1 MQFMMTLGFYY
12 LAKVKSQERG
22 QYRIKLPLSKKA
34 LAAKIAHAE
43 KMYTINLDP
52 HFKLDYQALE
62 VPNKV
67 EVLHIT
73 NLNLLNV
80 TPYEANRIV
89 NAIILR
95 QKETGLLFTKKQLQ
109 NLIKQAGVQNFR
121 NSLTQHTNVNYLISL
136 IKSSKC
142 CNIAR

>member
-1 MQFMMTLGFYY
+1 MQFIMTLGFYY
-12 LAKVKSQERG
+12 LAKSQERG

-89 NAIILR
+89 NAILLR

>member
-1 MQFMMTLGFYY
+1 
-12 LAKVKSQERG
+12 
-22 QYRIKLPLSKKA
+22 
-34 LAAKIAHAE
+34 
-43 KMYTINLDP
+43 MYTINLDP
-52 HFKLDYQALE
+52 HFQLDCQALE

-109 NLIKQAGVQNFR
+109 NLITQAGVQNFR
-121 NSLTQHTNVNYLISL
+121 NSLAQHTNVNYLISL
-136 IKSSKC
+136 IKRSKC
-142 CNIAR
+142 CN